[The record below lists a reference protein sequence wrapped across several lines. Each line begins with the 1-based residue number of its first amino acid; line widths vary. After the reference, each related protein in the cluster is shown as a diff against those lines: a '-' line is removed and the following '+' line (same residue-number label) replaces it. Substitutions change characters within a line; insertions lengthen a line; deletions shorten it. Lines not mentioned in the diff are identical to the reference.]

1 MATYGLVKASPLVL
15 KDINETRVR
24 AGKKRLGQA
33 WYLYYMSKA
42 PQFIDLFATKAA
54 AQAKARKHALSR
66 LGSHEVKFVK
76 AR

>member
-1 MATYGLVKASPLVL
+1 MATYGLVKASPTVL
-15 KDINETRVR
+15 KDINETRAR

-33 WYLYYMSKA
+33 WYLYYMGKT
-42 PQFIDLFATKAA
+42 PQLIDLFATRAA
-54 AQAKARKHALSR
+54 AQARARSHARSR